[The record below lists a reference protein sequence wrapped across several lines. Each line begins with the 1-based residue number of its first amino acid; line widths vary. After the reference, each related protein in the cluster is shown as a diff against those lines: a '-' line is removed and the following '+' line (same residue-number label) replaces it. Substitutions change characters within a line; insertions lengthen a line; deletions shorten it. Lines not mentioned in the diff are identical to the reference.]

1 MEVEF
6 ELTEFVTVDEDDD
19 GRRIDLLSEL
29 RNMLRGRLAG
39 AGGGGLPFRP
49 ALKPNLKAWINTTA
63 ELTTIMSIEVM
74 GFQALTINEW
84 WFLWEL
90 LGLGTKIKLCLGFD
104 FVFAVANPK
113 QPLKDDLFPFLLSPW
128 RLLPIPAMDL
138 SAINFESS

>member
-49 ALKPNLKAWINTTA
+49 ALKPNLKA
-63 ELTTIMSIEVM
+63 
-74 GFQALTINEW
+74 
-84 WFLWEL
+84 
-90 LGLGTKIKLCLGFD
+90 
-104 FVFAVANPK
+104 
-113 QPLKDDLFPFLLSPW
+113 
-128 RLLPIPAMDL
+128 
-138 SAINFESS
+138 